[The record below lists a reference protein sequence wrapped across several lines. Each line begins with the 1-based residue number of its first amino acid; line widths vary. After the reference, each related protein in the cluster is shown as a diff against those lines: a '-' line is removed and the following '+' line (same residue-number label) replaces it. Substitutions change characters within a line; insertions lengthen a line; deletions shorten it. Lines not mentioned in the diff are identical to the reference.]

1 MTIISSAYTSLNS
14 FFIFSMKYCSF
25 DRPPGES
32 VKGIPLNNN
41 VIFGGKSMSE
51 FSSLL
56 ILCIIF
62 RAPSRFSLLLTAKI
76 TNSSANKEI
85 LIPDISEMPALESIN
100 KKSGRISFLILSFMS
115 RKNPIPLLFS
125 YKSSYQ
131 LMEDS
136 FFQYSGEPTFPAGSR
151 KSGDLFSPMSRGKI
165 KCNSLHT
172 ELLNRQQ
179 CPSFTHFSLNLEN
192 SF

>member
-1 MTIISSAYTSLNS
+1 MYLFIYFSGPFKFFLIINRYNNPL
-14 FFIFSMKYCSF
+14 
-25 DRPPGES
+25 
-32 VKGIPLNNN
+32 IP
-41 VIFGGKSMSE
+41 K
-51 FSSLL
+51 
-56 ILCIIF
+56 
-62 RAPSRFSLLLTAKI
+62 K
-76 TNSSANKEI
+76 KI

-165 KCNSLHT
+165 KSDRPPGKTPALVNSKI
-172 ELLNRQQ
+172 
-179 CPSFTHFSLNLEN
+179 
-192 SF
+192 